1 MNSKQALVPLFSTH
15 PGELILDEM
24 KVRKISQLKMAK
36 EVAVQPSFLNEVIK
50 GKRGVHAHL
59 AIALENALGISAE
72 YWLRLQMQYDL
83 NKARAELKQKN
94 QPSAD
99 PN

>member
-1 MNSKQALVPLFSTH
+1 
-15 PGELILDEM
+15 M

-50 GKRGVHAHL
+50 GKRSVHAHL
-59 AIALENALGISAE
+59 AIALESALGISAE

-83 NKARAELKQKN
+83 SKARAELKQKN

-99 PN
+99 HK

>member
-1 MNSKQALVPLFSTH
+1 MNSKQTLVTLFSTH
-15 PGELILDEM
+15 PGELILNEM

-50 GKRGVHAHL
+50 GKRSVHAHL
-59 AIALENALGISAE
+59 AIALESALGISAE

-83 NKARAELKQKN
+83 SKARAELKQLK
-94 QPSAD
+94 SAIS
-99 PN
+99 

>member
-1 MNSKQALVPLFSTH
+1 MNSKQTLVPLFSTH

-24 KVRKISQLKMAK
+24 KVRKITQLAMANQIG
-36 EVAVQPSFLNEVIK
+36 VHPSFLNEVIK
-50 GKRGVHAHL
+50 GKRSIHAHL

-83 NKARAELKQKN
+83 SKARAELKQKN

>member
-1 MNSKQALVPLFSTH
+1 
-15 PGELILDEM
+15 M
-24 KVRKISQLKMAK
+24 KVRKITQLAMANQIG
-36 EVAVQPSFLNEVIK
+36 VHPSFLNEVIK

-83 NKARAELKQKN
+83 SKARAELKQKN

>member
-1 MNSKQALVPLFSTH
+1 
-15 PGELILDEM
+15 M

-50 GKRGVHAHL
+50 GKRSVHAHL
-59 AIALENALGISAE
+59 AIALESALGISAE

-83 NKARAELKQKN
+83 SKARAELKQLK
-94 QPSAD
+94 SAIS
-99 PN
+99 